1 MRLIN
6 KIALVLLLAGTAVT
20 LVGCSGDEKPSIEIV
35 EILPF
40 RETATLTYQLTD
52 DDEVIASGS
61 FMAKIYEDGED
72 EVIDSVSLDETDYD
86 EVEIDFD
93 GLEVGTDYEVIF
105 TATYNEKSRTVLTV
119 DLATS
124 NTGSEEEPYEVT
136 TYAELV
142 IAGKDPTGF
151 HILMNDIDC
160 EGEDMDPFY
169 LSTSKKLTGGFDGNG
184 YTIKNVSLSE
194 NNAYVGLFGVVGNG
208 AYIKDLTVENI
219 TIDVARSSSI
229 YVGGLI
235 GKNEGEVTGVTVKNL
250 SIVVEGTSTN
260 NMYVGGLIGY
270 NTESALIDDCS
281 IVTTSITETSSISYM
296 SDETSV
302 DDSDDTT
309 VEDTDVDADADI
321 TTDEEEEEELTL
333 TDEDKD
339 PEVGKIKIIA
349 PGTSYIG
356 GFVGANQTDSAIPTI
371 QNCSTDLDIEY
382 IFYNDYSSSSSDFE
396 FKINIGGFAGYNAG
410 SIEGCTASSDI
421 TYVSYMYKPEKLDEF
436 SLRIGGFVG
445 KNKVD
450 VRNCTVSGTI
460 NVVCKI
466 AFDISVGGFAGVNES
481 YYETSFTNNVSLDD
495 IIVVG
500 SDDAVVYFAKDY
512 GVNKLL

>member
-6 KIALVLLLAGTAVT
+6 KIVLVLLLAGTALT
-20 LVGCSGDEKPSIEIV
+20 LAGCSGDEKPTIEIV
-35 EILPF
+35 ELLSF
-40 RETATLTYQLTD
+40 RETATVTYQLTD

-72 EVIDSVSLDETDYD
+72 EVIDSVSLDESDYD

-93 GLEVGTDYEVIF
+93 GLEVGTEYEVIF
-105 TATYNEKSRTVLTV
+105 TATYNEKSKTVLSV

-124 NTGSEEEPYEVT
+124 NIGSEEEPYEIS
-136 TYAELV
+136 TYEELV

-160 EGEDMDPFY
+160 EGEEMDPLY
-169 LSTSKKLTGGFDGNG
+169 LSTSKKLTGGFDGGG

-194 NNAYVGLFGVVGNG
+194 NNAYVGLFGVVGEG
-208 AYIKDLTVENI
+208 AYIKNLNVENI

-235 GKNEGEVTGVTVKNL
+235 GKNEGDVTGVAVKNL

-270 NTESALIDDCS
+270 NTESSLIDDCE
-281 IVTTSITETSSISYM
+281 IVTTAITETSSISYM
-296 SDETSV
+296 SDESVV
-302 DDSDDTT
+302 DDSNDDTT
-309 VEDTDVDADADI
+309 VDDTDVDGEDV
-321 TTDEEEEEELTL
+321 TVEDEIEELTL
-333 TDEDKD
+333 TDEDKE

-356 GFVGANQTDSAIPTI
+356 GFVGANQTDDTIPTI
-371 QNCSTDLDIEY
+371 KNCSTDLDVEY
-382 IFYNDYSSSSSDFE
+382 IFYNDYSSSSSEFE

-410 SIEGCTASSDI
+410 SIESCTASSNI
-421 TYVSYMYKPEKLDEF
+421 TYVSYMYKPEKLDGF
-436 SLRIGGFVG
+436 SLRIGGFIG

-450 VRNCTVSGTI
+450 VRSCTVSGSI
-460 NVVCKI
+460 NVVCKV

-481 YYETSFTNNVSLDD
+481 YYETSFVNNISFDD
-495 IIVVG
+495 IVAVG
-500 SDDAVVYFAKDY
+500 STDATVYLAKDF
-512 GVNKLL
+512 GVNKSL